1 MTCAL
6 KLGLIISGRSSLIQC
21 AVSFLGLRY
30 HPLPVPLNST
40 QRLTWRDAQPRCVER
55 ERKREM
61 SHLQAGEAQHRPLE
75 GGSTQPCG
83 GAGRGWWLE
92 GVRAHRG
99 ASLFKRRSL
108 SHYQQSGG
116 KTGTVRIS
124 HEETAKAQFVHRSC
138 CIRFPDYF
146 DFEKLVFWVQSFLV
160 DTAAGHAVATRR
172 QEGWGG
178 LIPRSD

>member
-6 KLGLIISGRSSLIQC
+6 KLGLVISGRSSLIKC

-30 HPLPVPLNST
+30 HPLPVPLNSAE
-40 QRLTWRDAQPRCVER
+40 RLTWRDAQPRCVER

-61 SHLQAGEAQHRPLE
+61 SHLQAGEAQHRPQEAAL
-75 GGSTQPCG
+75 SPV
-83 GAGRGWWLE
+83 AGRGWWVEWL
-92 GVRAHRG
+92 RAHRG

-124 HEETAKAQFVHRSC
+124 HREMQKPSLFTEVVVLDFQIILIFRTCGLFLGANVH
-138 CIRFPDYF
+138 
-146 DFEKLVFWVQSFLV
+146 FL
-160 DTAAGHAVATRR
+160 
-172 QEGWGG
+172 
-178 LIPRSD
+178 S

>member
-1 MTCAL
+1 MTCVL
-6 KLGLIISGRSSLIQC
+6 KLGLVISGCSSLIQC

-61 SHLQAGEAQHRPLE
+61 SRLQAGEAQHRPQEAAL
-75 GGSTQPCG
+75 SPV
-83 GAGRGWWLE
+83 AGRGWWVE
-92 GVRAHRG
+92 GLRAHRG

-124 HEETAKAQFVHRSC
+124 HREMQKPSLFTEVVVLDFQIILIFRTCGLFLGANVH
-138 CIRFPDYF
+138 
-146 DFEKLVFWVQSFLV
+146 FL
-160 DTAAGHAVATRR
+160 
-172 QEGWGG
+172 
-178 LIPRSD
+178 S

>member
-6 KLGLIISGRSSLIQC
+6 KLGLVISGRSSLIQC

-61 SHLQAGEAQHRPLE
+61 SCLHAEEAQHLPLE

-83 GAGRGWWLE
+83 RAGLVGRGGE
-92 GVRAHRG
+92 GTLWG
-99 ASLFKRRSL
+99 QSFQEKESQSL
-108 SHYQQSGG
+108 SAEWRQDGDCSNQPQGD
-116 KTGTVRIS
+116 
-124 HEETAKAQFVHRSC
+124 AKAQFVHGSC
-138 CIRFPDYF
+138 CIRFPDFF
-146 DFEKLVFWVQSFLV
+146 DFEKLWSFL
-160 DTAAGHAVATRR
+160 GATVTF
-172 QEGWGG
+172 
-178 LIPRSD
+178 LN

>member
-6 KLGLIISGRSSLIQC
+6 KLGLIISGRSSLIKC

-30 HPLPVPLNST
+30 HPLPGPLNST

-61 SHLQAGEAQHRPLE
+61 SRLQAGEAQHRPQEAAL
-75 GGSTQPCG
+75 SPV
-83 GAGRGWWLE
+83 AGRGWWVE
-92 GVRAHRG
+92 GVRAHCG

-124 HEETAKAQFVHRSC
+124 HREMPKPSLFTEVVVL
-138 CIRFPDYF
+138 
-146 DFEKLVFWVQSFLV
+146 DFQIFLILRNCGLFLV
-160 DTAAGHAVATRR
+160 QLSHF
-172 QEGWGG
+172 
-178 LIPRSD
+178 

>member
-1 MTCAL
+1 
-6 KLGLIISGRSSLIQC
+6 
-21 AVSFLGLRY
+21 
-30 HPLPVPLNST
+30 
-40 QRLTWRDAQPRCVER
+40 
-55 ERKREM
+55 M

-124 HEETAKAQFVHRSC
+124 HREMQKPSLFTEVVVLDFQIILIFRTCGLFLGANVH
-138 CIRFPDYF
+138 
-146 DFEKLVFWVQSFLV
+146 FL
-160 DTAAGHAVATRR
+160 
-172 QEGWGG
+172 
-178 LIPRSD
+178 S

>member
-6 KLGLIISGRSSLIQC
+6 KLGLVISGRSSLIQC

-30 HPLPVPLNST
+30 HPLPVPLNSAE
-40 QRLTWRDAQPRCVER
+40 RLTWRDAQPRCVER

-61 SHLQAGEAQHRPLE
+61 SCLHAEEAQHLPTE
-75 GGSTQPCG
+75 GASTQPCG
-83 GAGRGWWLE
+83 GAGLGVE
-92 GVRAHRG
+92 GVRAHGG

>member
-6 KLGLIISGRSSLIQC
+6 KLGLVISGRSSLIQC

-61 SHLQAGEAQHRPLE
+61 SRLQAGEAQHRPLE

-124 HEETAKAQFVHRSC
+124 HREMQKPSLFTEVVVLDFQIILIFRTCGLFLGANVH
-138 CIRFPDYF
+138 
-146 DFEKLVFWVQSFLV
+146 FL
-160 DTAAGHAVATRR
+160 
-172 QEGWGG
+172 
-178 LIPRSD
+178 S

>member
-6 KLGLIISGRSSLIQC
+6 KLGLVISGRSSLIQC

-40 QRLTWRDAQPRCVER
+40 QRLTWRDAQPTCVER

-61 SHLQAGEAQHRPLE
+61 SRLQAGEAQHRPQEAAL
-75 GGSTQPCG
+75 SPV
-83 GAGRGWWLE
+83 AGRGWWVE
-92 GVRAHRG
+92 GLRAHRG

-172 QEGWGG
+172 QEGWGC
-178 LIPRSD
+178 LISRSD